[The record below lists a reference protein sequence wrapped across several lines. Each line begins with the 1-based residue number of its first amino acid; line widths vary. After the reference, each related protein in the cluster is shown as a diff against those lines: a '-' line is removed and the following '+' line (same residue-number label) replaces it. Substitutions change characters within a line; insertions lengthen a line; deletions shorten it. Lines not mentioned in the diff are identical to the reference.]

1 MDQCGSRSM
10 ANEGYGVLVGWRH
23 EEVGGRLIL
32 KIESV
37 RSLEQSER
45 HDIDTQHLVM
55 SHNQAAVMAN
65 YLFHISRQSPP
76 LMPKRGWLSRWFAG
90 GRS

>member
-1 MDQCGSRSM
+1 M
-10 ANEGYGVLVGWRH
+10 AREGYGVLVGWRH

-45 HDIDTQHLVM
+45 NDIDTQHLVM
-55 SHNQAAVMAN
+55 THNQAVVMAN
-65 YLFHISRQSPP
+65 YLFDLAGQKPAKRH
-76 LMPKRGWLSRWFAG
+76 KRGWLKRLFPW
-90 GRS
+90 GRG